1 MSQIT
6 GKVILAFILG
16 AAAGGLGGYYVSKN
30 ALVKKY
36 NEDIDTMDNFYKG
49 TIEDLRNQLNEL
61 RGDIDEEFQEELSEV
76 PIDPIDRDI
85 SPDTEFVDYSSI
97 TSDYWGDAETE
108 TSTQED
114 QQSSVEEKEIK
125 KVKETEPKNEV
136 KKSAK
141 KRRHKVPVEA
151 ITDEEYNDFCM
162 NDDYKI
168 KQYYLDGDIWTRLN
182 CDDYKEDISID
193 DFPIPLSDFK
203 WNKSGVAYF
212 VNHEAKQ
219 LYKFHNEMAY

>member
-36 NEDIDTMDNFYKG
+36 NDDIDTMDNFYKG
-49 TIEDLRNQLNEL
+49 TIDDLRNQLNEL
-61 RGDIDEEFQEELSEV
+61 RGDIDEKFQEESDKV
-76 PIDPIDRDI
+76 PIDPIDRVV
-85 SPDTEFVDYSSI
+85 SPDIEFVDYSTI
-97 TSDYWGDAETE
+97 TSEYWGDD
-108 TSTQED
+108 SED
-114 QQSSVEEKEIK
+114 IPAGKEEKPEEK
-125 KVKETEPKNEV
+125 KDTKEDKETESKEV
-136 KKSAK
+136 KPK
-141 KRRHKVPVEA
+141 KKPRKHKVPVEA
-151 ITDEEYNDFCM
+151 ITDEEYNDYCM
-162 NDDYKI
+162 KEDYKI

-182 CDDYKEDISID
+182 SDDYKDDISID

-203 WNKSGVAYF
+203 WNKHGIAYF

-219 LYKFHNEMAY
+219 LYKFYNEFAY